1 MIKYLE
7 AREPGSRCRRWK
19 MVAGEDRNHRL
30 SRDFHGTKREALKA
44 LDAFA
49 DEVMSGAIVE
59 RNAETLRDYANF
71 WLSKVSRSGKIDKQT
86 ADVYRWKVGALCR
99 ILGDRKL
106 QSLTPRI
113 IEDAYARMLDGESK
127 SGKPLS
133 ATYVSDCAVILRSIL
148 SKAAQDGLIG
158 RNPADDA
165 EAPKRDTKEKSALS
179 DMEIRILLALLPTD
193 QPCAI
198 AVALAVTCGLRRGET
213 VALRWQDVDMEN
225 GVLEV
230 ARAARV
236 DGSIKETKTRSG
248 LRAIPMPPA
257 MYAMLA
263 EWRKCRPDS
272 EWIICDLNGNP
283 LKPNAV
289 GHWWQRHRHEFGCE
303 GVTLHELRHSYITA
317 LVRGG
322 AHPKVAQ
329 ELAGHSSI
337 DVAMDIYTHLSLDD
351 KRRAVDAL
359 GL

>member
-7 AREPGSRCRRWK
+7 PLDNSPRCKRWK
-19 MVAGEDRNHRL
+19 LVAGEDKAHRL
-30 SRDFHGTKREALKA
+30 SRVFHGTKREALKA
-44 LDAFA
+44 LDGFA
-49 DEVMSGAIVE
+49 EEAESGAIVGK
-59 RNAETLRDYANF
+59 NAETLRDYASF
-71 WLSKVSRSGKIDKQT
+71 WLRKIAASGKIDKQT
-86 ADVYRWKVGALCR
+86 ADVYRWKVGALCHV
-99 ILGDRKL
+99 LGDRRL

-113 IEDAYARMLDGESK
+113 IEDAYARMMGGESK

-148 SKAAQDGLIG
+148 GKAVQDGLIG
-158 RNPADDA
+158 RNPAEDA

-179 DMEIRILLALLPTD
+179 DMEIRLLLALLPAD

-198 AVALAVTCGLRRGET
+198 AVALAVTCGLRRGEA
-213 VALRWQDVDMEN
+213 VALKWQDVDLQN

-236 DGSIKETKTRSG
+236 DGSVKETKTKSG
-248 LRAIPMPPA
+248 MRAIPMPPA
-257 MYAMLA
+257 MAGMLS
-263 EWRKCRPDS
+263 EWRKERQGS
-272 EWIICDLNGNP
+272 EWIVCDLNGNA

-289 GHWWQRHRHEFGCE
+289 GHWWQRHRHEFGCD

-351 KRRAVDAL
+351 KRRAVDSL